1 MTWESI
7 KVVSCPECDH
17 VYYGENASRVLLVH
31 QKVQQD
37 LLVHRVAETTSD
49 RKGKEK
55 QPAKKG
61 RLSVKSAIQLASEE
75 MTFQNPV
82 PYPSSTP
89 DSNSYTPDG
98 METSTGNCE
107 LSLGVLSLDD
117 VVQISSI
124 TRDEGNPPPVPV
136 PSSSVICEGDLI
148 SSPSVSSLHES
159 PFGRSSDQPEL
170 LKFSGSSMGSLPS
183 PVSKLL
189 QKKFLEAL

>member
-1 MTWESI
+1 M
-7 KVVSCPECDH
+7 H
-17 VYYGENASRVLLVH
+17 RVYYWCIDWSNMIYWYTEWRKPLLTGKARKNSRPRRADCRLRVPFNWP
-31 QKVQQD
+31 QKKW
-37 LLVHRVAETTSD
+37 LFKILCLT
-49 RKGKEK
+49 
-55 QPAKKG
+55 P
-61 RLSVKSAIQLASEE
+61 L
-75 MTFQNPV
+75 PW
-82 PYPSSTP
+82 TP
-89 DSNSYTPDG
+89 DSDSYTPEG

-124 TRDEGNPPPVPV
+124 TRDEGNPAPVPV

-159 PFGRSSDQPEL
+159 PFGRSSHQPEL